1 MITPSLLML
10 LFQQLVNALVHFEQ
24 CEFLSCATRHQPDN
38 HSPNGLKEC
47 CFKACPLIHQASAEG
62 KSLFEKKSLF
72 HIHILCSF
80 VVGQLMFC
88 NTLSEYVVYTAVD
101 GFCLVQI
108 RTDQELCIV
117 KSIEQV
123 SANFQLFK
131 ELGICR
137 LADIGIAV
145 VLLIP

>member
-1 MITPSLLML
+1 
-10 LFQQLVNALVHFEQ
+10 
-24 CEFLSCATRHQPDN
+24 
-38 HSPNGLKEC
+38 
-47 CFKACPLIHQASAEG
+47 
-62 KSLFEKKSLF
+62 
-72 HIHILCSF
+72 
-80 VVGQLMFC
+80 MFC

-137 LADIGIAV
+137 LADISVSV
-145 VLLIP
+145 VLLVSGGVVVHGLLQSSRYTHIVNDKTAFFVFEYAIDTGDGLHQIVSSHRLIDIHGCKGWNIEAR